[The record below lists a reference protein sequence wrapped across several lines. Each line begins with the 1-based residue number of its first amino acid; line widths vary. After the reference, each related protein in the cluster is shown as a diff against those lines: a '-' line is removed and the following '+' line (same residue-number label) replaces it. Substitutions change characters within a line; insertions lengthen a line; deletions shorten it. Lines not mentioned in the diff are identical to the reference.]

1 MLGYDSAMS
10 TGELK
15 LVRIIIAGVDG
26 NAEKALIVFHDTT
39 NLILLPFGYRVPIR
53 SRSTTA
59 FGFMMLDATY
69 RSRRISW
76 ARVLC
81 DYVDLQV

>member
-26 NAEKALIVFHDTT
+26 NAEEALIVLHGTT
-39 NLILLPFGYRVPIR
+39 NLIPLPFDYRVPIR

-59 FGFMMLDATY
+59 FGSMMLDATY